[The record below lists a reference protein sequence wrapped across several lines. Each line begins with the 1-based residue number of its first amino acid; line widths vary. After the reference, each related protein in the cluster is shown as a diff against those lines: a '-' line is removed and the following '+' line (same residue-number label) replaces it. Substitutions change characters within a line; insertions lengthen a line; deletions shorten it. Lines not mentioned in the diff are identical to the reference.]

1 MQTHRP
7 FPEDRFSTLRIG
19 NARIRTTRSLPVVN
33 PAFGT
38 AFTSVPHAAP
48 EHLEGAVAAAQD
60 AFAQWRALPW
70 AERQSRIEALA
81 DRMAQAREELAELM
95 TLEQGKPR
103 HSAAIGEVDYAVDW
117 LRGIARQRLN
127 AKVLEDKPHHHVE
140 QSYVPLGVVGLI
152 VPWNFP
158 LCLAIWKLAPALI
171 TGNTVIL
178 KPSPYTPLT
187 ALRLAELAEDV
198 LPPGVFTVL
207 TGDDML
213 GQWMVDHPGIA
224 KISFTGSSAT
234 GRKVMAGA
242 AAHLKRVTLE
252 LGGNDPAIVLPDAD
266 LDACVPPLF
275 WGAFGNSGQW
285 CVGIKRLYV
294 HDDIYPQLRDA
305 LIAYARSI
313 PMGDGMDPAN
323 LLGPLQNARQYAK
336 VLDLLDDCNRQG
348 LRIAHGGAHPAPDR
362 QGYFVP
368 VTLVDNPPDDSRVVT
383 EEAFGPILPIL
394 RYRDIDDVVRRAN
407 DTGYG
412 LGASIW
418 SRDTALAQTLADRLE
433 AGTVWINEVYVH
445 GVDFPFGGHKLSG
458 LGLEHGAEGLAA
470 YTNLKIRMT
479 AR

>member
-1 MQTHRP
+1 MTPHRILL
-7 FPEDRFSTLRIG
+7 PEDRFSTLRLGDVRVRAVQHQPLI
-19 NARIRTTRSLPVVN
+19 N
-33 PAFGT
+33 PAYGT
-38 AFTSVPHAAP
+38 AFASVPRADP
-48 EHLEGAVAAAQD
+48 EHLESAVSVARGA
-60 AFAQWRALPW
+60 FRGWRALSW
-70 AERQSRIEALA
+70 AERQSHIEALA
-81 DRMAQAREELAELM
+81 DRMAQTRDELADLM

-103 HSAAIGEVDYAVDW
+103 HSAAISEVDYAVEW

-127 AKVLEDKPHHHVE
+127 GRVLEDTPHHHVE
-140 QSYVPLGVVGLI
+140 QSYAPLGVVGLI

-158 LCLAIWKLAPALI
+158 LCLAVWKLAPALM

-187 ALRLAELAEDV
+187 ALRLAELAEDI
-198 LPPGVFTVL
+198 LPPGVLSVL
-207 TGDDML
+207 TGDDAL

-224 KISFTGSSAT
+224 KISFTGSAAT

-242 AAHLKRVTLE
+242 SAHLKRVTLE

-266 LDACVPPLF
+266 LDTCVPQLF

-294 HDDIYPQLRDA
+294 HDDIYPQLLDA
-305 LIAYARSI
+305 LVAYARSV

-336 VLDLLDDCNRQG
+336 VLDILDDCAQRG
-348 LRIAHGGAHPAPDR
+348 LRFAHGGKRLPD
-362 QGYFVP
+362 QAGYFVP
-368 VTLVDNPPDDSRVVT
+368 VTLVDNPPDDSRVVV
-383 EEAFGPILPIL
+383 EEAFGPVLPVL
-394 RYRDIDDVVRRAN
+394 RYRDFGDVVRRAN
-407 DTGYG
+407 DTEYG

-418 SRDTALAQTLADRLE
+418 GRDTALAQTLADRLE

-458 LGLEHGAEGLAA
+458 LGVEHGTEGLAA
-470 YTNLKIRMT
+470 YVNLKIRMT